1 MSIIKYEIKPR
12 GDMVNSRFTKK
23 ANEALESSKKV
34 CKELGGLYI
43 GTEHLLLGILS
54 TDCVGSKILNEKGV
68 FYNDCLKRIRD
79 ALPNEARKH
88 SLEELSP
95 RAKRA
100 IEGASQVSK
109 RFGGRFIGSE
119 HILYSICNEPDSFGA
134 RILIS
139 LEINLQ
145 SIKTEITSF
154 LDTFGTEQKN
164 EKVPNA
170 GSAILTYGK
179 NLNKLALCGGCDPL
193 YKRDGELSRLMQ
205 ILTRRTKNNPCLI
218 GEPGVG
224 KTAIVEGLAEK
235 IVRGEVPRELADKT
249 VISLDLSSMVAG
261 AKYRGEFEE
270 RLKNV
275 LNEVKSNRSI
285 ILFIDEIHT
294 IVGAG
299 AAEGAVD
306 AANIIKPSLARGEI
320 QLIGAT
326 TISEYR
332 KHIEKDSALERRFQ
346 PIIIKE
352 PSESDAID
360 ILLGLREK
368 YEEFHGVKIT
378 NEAIK
383 QAVLLSKRYIGDR
396 FLPDKAIDLIDEACS
411 RVKMKHQHK
420 TPKMREYEKKIVDL
434 SRDKENAIAAQNF
447 ELASRLRDDEI
458 GYKIA
463 YNKEK
468 AKRERLISK
477 ASLKITE
484 HDIGGIVTLWTG
496 IPVVAAENNEALEL
510 SQLERKLANDVCGQG
525 KATRAVADA
534 ITRARVGL
542 KNPKKPLGSFL
553 FLGPTGV
560 GKTLLAKSIAKNVFG
575 SESNIIRI
583 DMSEYMEKHS
593 VSRLIG
599 APPGYVGYDE
609 GGQLS
614 SAVRLKP
621 YSVVLFDEI
630 EKAHKDVYNILL
642 GILDE
647 GILTDS
653 QGRTVDFK
661 NTILILTSN
670 IGAKSITEPKRLGFS
685 EAKSDEVEYE
695 NVKSKIQGA
704 LKAEFNPEFLNRLD
718 EIVIFNQLTKADI
731 GKICKSLLNEVKE
744 TALGVGITLDVK
756 QNAIDYLAEKS
767 FDKLYGARP
776 LRRTIT
782 NMLENPL
789 SKKIASGEI
798 KRGDTVL
805 VELKGGEL
813 VIKSAVAT

>member
-1 MSIIKYEIKPR
+1 M
-12 GDMVNSRFTKK
+12 NSRFTKK
-23 ANEALESSKKV
+23 ANEVLSASKKSA
-34 CKELGGLYI
+34 KELGSLYI

-54 TDCVGSKILNEKGV
+54 TDCVGAKILKEKGV
-68 FYNDCLKRIRD
+68 TNDSCLKKIKQGGWI
-79 ALPNEARKH
+79 EEKKH
-88 SLEELSP
+88 SLEELTP

-100 IEGASQVSK
+100 IEGASQLAK
-109 RFGGRFIGSE
+109 RFGGSFIGSE
-119 HILYSICNEPDSFGA
+119 HILFSICNEPDSYGA
-134 RILIS
+134 KVLIS

-154 LDTFGTEQKN
+154 LDTFNGEQRN
-164 EKVPNA
+164 EKQPHS
-170 GSAILTYGK
+170 GSALLQYGK
-179 NLNKLALCGGCDPL
+179 NLNKVAEAGGCDPL
-193 YKRDGELSRLMQ
+193 YKREGELVRLMQ

-235 IVRGEVPRELADKT
+235 IVRGEVPRELSGKT

-275 LNEVKSNRSI
+275 LNEVKSNSSV

-306 AANIIKPSLARGEI
+306 AANIIKPALARGEI

-326 TISEYR
+326 TVTEYR

-346 PIIIKE
+346 PIIINE
-352 PSESDAID
+352 PSEQDAID
-360 ILLGLREK
+360 ILLALRER

-378 NEAIK
+378 DEAIR

-411 RVKMKHQHK
+411 RAKMKHQHK
-420 TPKMREYEKKIVDL
+420 SPKLREYEAKIL
-434 SRDKENAIAAQNF
+434 SVAREKENAISNQNF
-447 ELASRLRDDEI
+447 ELASKLRDDEI
-458 GYKIA
+458 SYKIA

-477 ASLKITE
+477 SSVKITE
-484 HDIGGIVTLWTG
+484 NDIGGIVTLWTG
-496 IPVVAAENNEALEL
+496 IPVGTATKDEVLEL
-510 SQLERKLANDVCGQG
+510 CQLEKKLASDVCGQE
-525 KATRAVADA
+525 KATKAVADS

-542 KNPKKPLGSFL
+542 KSPKRPLASFL

-575 SESNIIRI
+575 SESSIIRL

-593 VSRLIG
+593 VSRLVG
-599 APPGYVGYDE
+599 APPGYIGHDE

-614 SAVRLKP
+614 LAVRLKP

-642 GILDE
+642 GILDD

-653 QGRTVDFK
+653 HGRRVDFK
-661 NTILILTSN
+661 NTIIILTSN
-670 IGAKSITEPKRLGFS
+670 IGAKSITEPKKLGFS

-695 NVKSKIQGA
+695 SIKSKINDA

-718 EIVIFNQLTKADI
+718 EIIIFNQLTKNDI
-731 GKICKSLLNEVKE
+731 TKICKNLLNEVKE
-744 TALGVGITLDVK
+744 NALSVGITLDIK
-756 QNAIDYLAEKS
+756 DSAASYLAEKS

-798 KRGDTVL
+798 KKGDAVL
-805 VELKGGEL
+805 VEYSGGEL
-813 VIKSAVAT
+813 KIKAPITN

>member
-1 MSIIKYEIKPR
+1 M
-12 GDMVNSRFTKK
+12 NSRFTKK
-23 ANEALESSKKV
+23 ANEVLNASKKAA
-34 CKELGGLYI
+34 KELGGLYI

-54 TDCVGSKILNEKGV
+54 TDCVGSKILKEKGI
-68 FYNDCLKRIRD
+68 YYDACLKKIKGID
-79 ALPNEARKH
+79 SVATKKH

-95 RAKRA
+95 RAKRV
-100 IEGASQVSK
+100 IEGASQLAK

-134 RILIS
+134 RVLIS

-145 SIKTEITSF
+145 GLKTEITSF
-154 LDTFGTEQKN
+154 LDTFNNEQKN
-164 EKVPNA
+164 EKQPNV
-170 GSAILTYGK
+170 GSALLLYGK
-179 NLNKLALCGGCDPL
+179 NLNKLALQGGCDPL
-193 YKRDGELSRLMQ
+193 FKRDNELTRLMQ

-224 KTAIVEGLAEK
+224 KTAIIEGLAEK
-235 IVRGEVPRELADKT
+235 IVRGEVTKELADKT
-249 VISLDLSSMVAG
+249 IISLDLSSMVAG

-275 LNEVKSNRSI
+275 LNEVKSNSSI

-306 AANIIKPSLARGEI
+306 AANIIKPALARGEI

-326 TISEYR
+326 TITEYR

-346 PIIIKE
+346 PIIINE
-352 PSESDAID
+352 PSENDAID

-420 TPKMREYEKKIVDL
+420 SPKLREYERKITDL
-434 SRDKENAIAAQNF
+434 SREKENAIAAQNF
-447 ELASRLRDDEI
+447 ELASKLRDDEI

-463 YNKEK
+463 YNKER

-477 ASLKITE
+477 SSLKITE
-484 HDIGGIVTLWTG
+484 QDIGAIVTLWTG
-496 IPVVAAENNEALEL
+496 IPVVTAGKDESLEL
-510 SQLERKLANDVCGQG
+510 CQLEKRLAHDVCGQE
-525 KATRAVADA
+525 KATKAVADS

-575 SESNIIRI
+575 SEASIIRL
-583 DMSEYMEKHS
+583 DMTEYMEKHS

-599 APPGYVGYDE
+599 APPGYIGHDE

-614 SAVRLKP
+614 LAVRLKP

-670 IGAKSITEPKRLGFS
+670 IGAKSITEPKKLGFGES
-685 EAKSDEVEYE
+685 KSDEVEYE
-695 NVKSKIQGA
+695 SIKSKIQGA

-718 EIVIFNQLTKADI
+718 EIIIFNQLNKKDI
-731 GKICKSLLNEVKE
+731 TKICKNLINEVKE
-744 TALGVGITLDVK
+744 NAFSVGITLDIK
-756 QNAIDYLAEKS
+756 ESAIAYLAEKS

-789 SKKIASGEI
+789 SKKIALGEI
-798 KRGDTVL
+798 KKGDTVL
-805 VELKGGEL
+805 IELSNGEL
-813 VIKSAVAT
+813 VIKAGIAT